1 MIKSFS
7 LRTKKGAAPKSVGPS
22 PTTGK
27 RGAHIL
33 ELSRKIHNEPPSKKS
48 KKGDSPQKEIGDS
61 PICNTSMGELVVTPE
76 GSPARTA
83 PWLPRTYSPY
93 ASPST
98 GILKKRAVIEESEE
112 VGEGSYSPASSSC
125 KSRRVSFAD
134 PEVSHSVKIS
144 PIKKRLSRARTRRSL
159 ITTYDDSLNS
169 EEPSLKEEM
178 ESSVSTENASEC
190 LEVCVCTFACPNFCL
205 NCVLFSQKSTDEV
218 VSLSNDSLQAGTQ
231 ACSSTADE
239 PSTDSCSQANEQDS
253 NESAMCVYYEVNY
266 YTSRLVYRLNNFLNF
281 VH

>member
-1 MIKSFS
+1 MDLSFRKLPIDVPVLENNNIEGLIGSTHVETVQQKLQNVPLKSLIKSFS
-7 LRTKKGAAPKSVGPS
+7 LRTKKSATPKSIGPS

-33 ELSRKIHNEPPSKKS
+33 ELSRKIHNEPPSKRS
-48 KKGDSPQKEIGDS
+48 KRGESPHKEVADSTIGNAS
-61 PICNTSMGELVVTPE
+61 IGERVVTPE

-98 GILKKRAVIEESEE
+98 GILKKRALVEELEDA
-112 VGEGSYSPASSSC
+112 GEGSYSPASSVC

-159 ITTYDDSLNS
+159 IATYDDSLNS
-169 EEPSLKEEM
+169 EEPSLKEEV
-178 ESSVSTENASEC
+178 ESSISVIDVSESIEVRTLHICLSEG
-190 LEVCVCTFACPNFCL
+190 
-205 NCVLFSQKSTDEV
+205 
-218 VSLSNDSLQAGTQ
+218 LS
-231 ACSSTADE
+231 
-239 PSTDSCSQANEQDS
+239 
-253 NESAMCVYYEVNY
+253 VI
-266 YTSRLVYRLNNFLNF
+266 
-281 VH
+281 